1 MGSQDGAIS
10 LGFDCLALQFDVV
23 NSTRRERRR
32 NRLIKRRQ
40 VLLPLNLTII
50 LAYHGLSSK
59 TKESGS
65 LMCHQCQRNDKSGVV
80 FCSSC
85 NRKRYCYECIENWY
99 PGKTR
104 EDFKNACP
112 FCWGNCKACLRE
124 FPVLM
129 EREVNASV
137 KLPRLLYLL
146 SKALPVL
153 RHIHRE
159 QSLELETEIKIRGKQ
174 LQEVDITRTKL
185 DESER
190 LYWKSYEGNQ
200 NGNLIAV
207 SL

>member
-1 MGSQDGAIS
+1 
-10 LGFDCLALQFDVV
+10 
-23 NSTRRERRR
+23 
-32 NRLIKRRQ
+32 
-40 VLLPLNLTII
+40 
-50 LAYHGLSSK
+50 
-59 TKESGS
+59 
-65 LMCHQCQRNDKSGVV
+65 MCHQCQRNDKSGVV

-112 FCWGNCKACLRE
+112 FCWGNCNCKACLRE

-153 RHIHRE
+153 
-159 QSLELETEIKIRGKQ
+159 
-174 LQEVDITRTKL
+174 
-185 DESER
+185 
-190 LYWKSYEGNQ
+190 
-200 NGNLIAV
+200 
-207 SL
+207 